1 LVFGGDGMVE
11 CDGVTENGWLG
22 VKNAGQIGP
31 AATARLVLRS
41 GGQPIV
47 HI

>member
-31 AATARLVLRS
+31 DTSQQPPLV
-41 GGQPIV
+41 
-47 HI
+47 